1 MLSGLPLPPPRPR
14 ETHKGAMGRALLI
27 GGSRGMAGAM
37 HLAVGGALRAGPGY
51 VIAALPRELAAGLHQ
66 AHPEAL
72 LPPLS
77 AELDASGSASS
88 RGELDATVLPTL
100 LELVGSA
107 QAIGIG
113 PGLGQSSAT
122 AALLLK
128 LLRTLV
134 AAQPGLP
141 CVLDADALN
150 ILAAS
155 AASGLFSWSELAPLD
170 LLITPHP
177 GEAARIL
184 QGTVP
189 EQRPACWQRLVETTG
204 SCVLLKGA
212 GTLIGDS
219 HTLHER
225 EPYRNPTGNPGMA
238 TAGTGDVLTGI
249 LVGLLARGMNCVD
262 AARLGAWLHGRA
274 GDLAAEAGSPES
286 LLAGDLIDFLPLA
299 WRDLAHRAPTP

>member
-1 MLSGLPLPPPRPR
+1 MLPGLPLPPPRPR

-51 VIAALPRELAAGLHQ
+51 VIGALPAELAAGLHQ

-72 LPPLS
+72 VPPLPDR
-77 AELDASGSASS
+77 LDGTA
-88 RGELDATVLPTL
+88 LPAL
-100 LELVGSA
+100 LELAHAADAV
-107 QAIGIG
+107 GIG
-113 PGLGQSSAT
+113 PGLGLDSAT
-122 AALLLK
+122 AALLLD
-128 LLRTLV
+128 LLR
-134 AAQPGLP
+134 AFAGARPGIS

-150 ILAAS
+150 ILAAATAQGS
-155 AASGLFSWSELAPLD
+155 FTWSELATLK

-184 QGTVP
+184 HGPDSGQGP
-189 EQRPACWQRLVETTG
+189 NDRRLCWQRLVENTG

-212 GTLIGDS
+212 STLIGDVQ
-219 HTLHER
+219 TLGELKQ
-225 EPYRNPTGNPGMA
+225 EPFVNPTGNPGMA

-249 LVGLLARGMNCVD
+249 LVGLLARGMDCLD

-286 LLAGDLIDFLPLA
+286 LLAGDLVDFLPLA
-299 WRDLAHRAPTP
+299 WRDLTHRAPTS